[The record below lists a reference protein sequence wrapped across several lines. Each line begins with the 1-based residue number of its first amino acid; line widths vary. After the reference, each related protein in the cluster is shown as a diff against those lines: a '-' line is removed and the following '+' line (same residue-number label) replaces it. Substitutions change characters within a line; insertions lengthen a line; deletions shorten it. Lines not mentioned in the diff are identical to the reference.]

1 MTLKQNRPVAA
12 GYIRVSTED
21 QTEFSP
27 EAQRKALA
35 RYAQANGLDLNPQY
49 LFVDEGISGRQAARR
64 PGFMAMI
71 AAAKQKPA
79 PFQVILVHKFDRFA
93 RSREDSVVYKAML
106 RRECGVRVVSITES
120 IEDDR
125 FSVILEAMLEAMAEY
140 YSINLSEEVKKGM
153 TEKALRGQLQA
164 APAFGYRVQNG
175 ELLPVPEEAAV
186 VRELFARCQAGQG
199 CYTLARWLNETGV
212 RTRRG
217 RLWESRGVEYLLRNP
232 VYMGCLRWNPGG
244 KTHRAY
250 STPGLI
256 VAPGS
261 HQALVDPGQF
271 AAVQALLDA
280 KKRRTRP
287 RARPETELRHWLSGL
302 VRCAAC
308 GATLSFVAP
317 HYFKCSGYL
326 KGRCRT
332 SQHIAATA
340 LEQAVLERLRL
351 DTAASPGLR
360 ALPITTAAEPDTVM
374 ALNRQQAQIQKRLDR
389 LREAFLAGADTLAEY
404 QTEKAALLTRQQALS
419 QRLAQLEDNSK
430 ENRNGVD
437 SAAAQRIGQVLADLD
452 APGLGITEKHRA
464 ALAVLDRCVWDKAA
478 WRLQL
483 FYRTIV

>member
-1 MTLKQNRPVAA
+1 MTQEQTRPVAA

-35 RYAQANGLDLNPQY
+35 RYAQANGLALDPNY
-49 LFVDEGISGRQAARR
+49 LFVDEGISGRQATRR
-64 PGFMAMI
+64 PGFLAMI
-71 AAAKQKPA
+71 AAARQKPT

-140 YSINLSEEVKKGM
+140 YSINLSDEVKKGM
-153 TEKALRGQLQA
+153 TEKALRGQFQA
-164 APAFGYRVQNG
+164 APAFGYQVQNG
-175 ELLPVPEEAAV
+175 ELLPVQEEAAV
-186 VRELFARCQAGQG
+186 VRALFARCQAGQG
-199 CYTLARWLNETGV
+199 CYALARWLNETGV

-244 KTHRAY
+244 KTHRDY
-250 STPGLI
+250 SAPGLI
-256 VAPGS
+256 IAPGS
-261 HQALVDPGQF
+261 HKALVDPEQF

-280 KKRRTRP
+280 KKSRTRP

-308 GATLSFVAP
+308 GATLSFAAP

-332 SQHIAATA
+332 SQHIAADA

-351 DTAASPGLR
+351 DTAASPRLR
-360 ALPITTAAEPDTVM
+360 ALPITTSADPDAYST
-374 ALNRQQAQIQKRLDR
+374 LNRQQAQIQKRLDR
-389 LREAFLAGADTLAEY
+389 LREAFLAGADTLEEY
-404 QTEKAALLTRQQALS
+404 QTEKAVLLARQQALS
-419 QRLAQLEDNSK
+419 EQLAHLKEADGEDRNSA
-430 ENRNGVD
+430 D
-437 SAAAQRIGQVLADLD
+437 SAIASHIWQVLSDLD
-452 APGLGITEKHRA
+452 ASGLGTMEKHRA
-464 ALAVLDRCVWDKAA
+464 ALAVLDRCVWDKDAR
-478 WRLQL
+478 RLQL